1 MNKIK
6 KLGRA
11 SIWVL
16 LGFVLFAI
24 VVTAVKFGFGLI
36 LLVIVLWQGRG
47 SLAAADPEGSGR
59 IIGYLVGE
67 LLALLTMA
75 FIWLKALRWLRCPAS
90 LRLSGGQ

>member
-75 FIWLKALRWLRCPAS
+75 FIWLKALRWLLGARRPCA
-90 LRLSGGQ
+90 